1 MSNNASVPMKLFSF
15 DLPRSPVENPE
26 PKPAQTFGLASNLKH
41 KLARNA
47 THSSIAAPKRARDKE
62 ETSEDLLID
71 TNPKKSPA
79 KTDLKPSNSK
89 CKVSKPRPQSAYIT
103 LDKSESQ
110 LYQEIL
116 NRKVEANTIQ
126 PVQTRDYGKGVTNVK
141 PPENLK
147 DILFRTEVVVPS
159 SSSSTNRRP
168 GSSQAINRSKSG
180 LNSSANL
187 IQQVIKPLNLLEPK
201 SLSSSIL

>member
-15 DLPRSPVENPE
+15 DLPRNSNENPE
-26 PKPAQTFGLASNLKH
+26 PKHAQTFGLASNLKH
-41 KLARNA
+41 KLAKNA
-47 THSSIAAPKRARDKE
+47 IHSSIAAPKRARDKE
-62 ETSEDLLID
+62 ETNEDLLID

-79 KTDLKPSNSK
+79 KSTLKPSNSK
-89 CKVSKPRPQSAYIT
+89 SKASKSRPQSAYIS
-103 LDKSESQ
+103 LNKSESQ

-126 PVQTRDYGKGVTNVK
+126 PVQTRDYRKSVTSVK

-147 DILFRTEVVVPS
+147 DMLFRTEVVVPS
-159 SSSSTNRRP
+159 SSSATNRRP
-168 GSSQAINRSKSG
+168 SSSQAINRSKTG
-180 LNSSANL
+180 LNSSSSI